1 MQMISKGKRK
11 TGNDG
16 QNKSGKVLPGPGMMN
31 PRTTPSK
38 GMAEKGPGKKKS
50 KGMGF

>member
-16 QNKSGKVLPGPGMMN
+16 QNKSAKALPGPSMVN

-38 GMAEKGPGKKKS
+38 GMAMKGPGKKKS
-50 KGMGF
+50 KSAGC

>member
-1 MQMISKGKRK
+1 MQMVSKGKRK

-16 QNKSGKVLPGPGMMN
+16 QNKSGKAMPGPGMMN

-38 GMAEKGPGKKKS
+38 GNANKGPCAKRS
-50 KGMGF
+50 KRAGY